1 MLADGL
7 TDSDNS
13 TFDELFAAFELPEQ
27 QSVNFSKKYKK
38 KTNDYVFCFQ
48 NLGFTF
54 PIINSKSVSI
64 TTTLIK
70 YCPFVATHC

>member
-27 QSVNFSKKYKK
+27 QPVNFSKKYKK
-38 KTNDYVFCFQ
+38 KTFNY
-48 NLGFTF
+48 NIN
-54 PIINSKSVSI
+54 PIHRD
-64 TTTLIK
+64 
-70 YCPFVATHC
+70 VAY